1 MSRRGVR
8 RASRPHPPRR
18 LAGRVSSSSGDQAP
32 AEQPEQSEQ
41 PEPRREGALGRRRPI
56 RFSRLIAAAGAI
68 GLVGG
73 VVAAGYYLVLMAL
86 LDLVWGPVRELV
98 YALAP
103 AAVTGASPVWI
114 LTGIGGLLVGL
125 CIRWL
130 GSPGEISA
138 VVDNI
143 HLRRNRI
150 DPRQTPSMTLTSL
163 VSIAFGGSAGPE
175 APLVQI
181 VGSMGSALGDRLRL
195 FDAYVRTFSF
205 CGMAAALGAFFGAP
219 LGGAL
224 FALEIPHRR
233 GLEYYEA
240 LIPALVS
247 SGLSFVIFR
256 LVTGVEGVLYSFPGM
271 PDPTLL
277 AVGQGVLAG
286 AVGAAVGA
294 AFIGLFH
301 LVGRAVRRLER
312 RVILLAVLGG
322 VAIGLIEELV
332 PNGVGITTLFWS
344 EYQIPAILAASPAE
358 LGPGVVAAGL
368 LLLVAT
374 LKALAISATLHSG
387 FRGGFIFPLF
397 FLGAATGLAFSI
409 AVGGL
414 IPAPVAM
421 ICGMAAV
428 NVAVTKTPVS
438 TTIILVT
445 VSGTSMLPVVGA
457 ASMTAFLLTTP
468 VALISTQRSRPD
480 RGWRSRFRSSR

>member
-1 MSRRGVR
+1 MTET
-8 RASRPHPPRR
+8 
-18 LAGRVSSSSGDQAP
+18 SGGGQ
-32 AEQPEQSEQ
+32 QPERPEEPGPSDEPGQ
-41 PEPRREGALGRRRPI
+41 PSDVDQPDSRREGVTERRRPI
-56 RFSRLIAAAGAI
+56 RFSRLIMAAALI

-86 LDLVWGPVRELV
+86 LDVIWGPFRESL
-98 YALAP
+98 YAMLPDPLAG
-103 AAVTGASPVWI
+103 TSPVWI
-114 LTGIGGLLVGL
+114 ITGIGGILVGL

-150 DPRQTPSMTLTSL
+150 DPRQTPAMSLTSL

-247 SGLSFVIFR
+247 SGLSFVMFR
-256 LVTGVEGVLYSFPGM
+256 LVTGVEGVLYSFPAM
-271 PDPTLL
+271 PDPSLL
-277 AVGQGVLAG
+277 AVGQGILAG
-286 AVGAAVGA
+286 VVGAAVGA

-301 LVGRAVRRLER
+301 LVGRAVARWEK
-312 RVILLAVLGG
+312 RVVLLAAAGG
-322 VAIGLIEELV
+322 VAIGLIEGLV
-332 PNGVGITTLFWS
+332 PEGIGITTLFWS
-344 EYQIPAILAASPAE
+344 EYQIPAILSTTPAE
-358 LGPGVVAAGL
+358 LGPGLVAAGL
-368 LLLVAT
+368 LLVVAT

-387 FRGGFIFPLF
+387 FRGGFVFPLF

-409 AVGGL
+409 AAGGL
-414 IPAPVAM
+414 VPAPVAM

-438 TTIILVT
+438 TTIILAT
-445 VSGTSMLPVVGA
+445 LSGTATLPVVGA

-468 VALISTQRSRPD
+468 VTLISTQRSRPD
-480 RGWRSRFRSSR
+480 RGWRGRFGSSD